1 MPLISVWPVS
11 GSSRTRNV
19 GSSSAI
25 LPSAKSSRS
34 LAAWFS
40 ASIAC
45 EITGS

>member
-1 MPLISVWPVS
+1 MPEMIVWPVS
-11 GSSRTRNV
+11 VSSFTRNV

-25 LPSAKSSRS
+25 LPSAKSRRS
-34 LAAWFS
+34 LAAALS